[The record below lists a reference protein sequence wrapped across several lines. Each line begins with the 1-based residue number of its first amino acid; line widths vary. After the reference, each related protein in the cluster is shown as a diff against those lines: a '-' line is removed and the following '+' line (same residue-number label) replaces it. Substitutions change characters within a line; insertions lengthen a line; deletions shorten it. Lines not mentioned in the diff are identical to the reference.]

1 MALITQIKNLVNDSV
16 ADALGSNANI
26 TELDTTNIVSLGD
39 AIAQFDAYEG
49 FYGALVN
56 RIAKTVYM
64 VRAYDPDTRSVL
76 RDEHEYGAFIQKV
89 YYDMPVAVDNPAYT
103 VATESQGTW
112 TYSQSSPYGVT
123 NVVGVQALIYGGQG
137 TWSIEIMRPIE
148 QIESAFL
155 SESAMMGFIDGI
167 YMAVENAYKLE
178 QERLEADAVN
188 TAMAHALNKGL
199 ARNLLAE
206 YNTANPTDTLTVAQA
221 LTSADFLRF
230 ASKEIGDTI
239 DHMGKMSTLFNSQGY
254 ATFTPKEKL
263 VVEMLSQFENA
274 FTTYL
279 SSDTFHDEMVAL
291 PKHNKISFWQTTGTS
306 WAFDDCSSIS
316 VAHDYLEE
324 ENADNTGSSIAQSGI
339 ICFLHDEENV
349 AAYFGKRRTW
359 EKVNERSDVVNHGEQ
374 ARKGYAV
381 DTFANSFVFYI
392 EATESNDGD

>member
-1 MALITQIKNLVNDSV
+1 MALISQIKNLVNDAV
-16 ADALGSNANI
+16 ADALGKNANI
-26 TELDTTNIVSLGD
+26 TNVETTDIVSMGN

-49 FYGALVN
+49 FYGSLVN

-64 VRAYDPDTRSVL
+64 VRAYDPDSRNVL

-103 VATESQGTW
+103 VATESQGSW
-112 TYSQSSPYGVT
+112 TYSQASPYGVT
-123 NVVGVQALIYGGQG
+123 AVVGVQSLIYGGQG

-188 TAMAHALNKGL
+188 TSIGHALNKGL

-206 YNTANPTDTLTVAQA
+206 YNTNNPNDTLTVDQA
-221 LTSADFLRF
+221 LVSADFLRF

-239 DHMGKMSTLFNSQGY
+239 EHMGKMSTLFNSQGY
-254 ATFTPKEKL
+254 ATFTPKDKL

-291 PKHNKISFWQTTGTS
+291 PKHNKVAFWQTSGKTFG
-306 WAFDDCSSIS
+306 FDKCSSI
-316 VAHDYLEE
+316 AIEHDQYAV
-324 ENADNTGSSIAQSGI
+324 ENTSNLTGKIAQSGI

-359 EKVNERSDVVNHGEQ
+359 EKVNERADVVNHGEQ

-392 EATESNDGD
+392 AASN